1 PAPPEEERRGPTTS
15 TDEETKD
22 SEPPDVQMEVAP
34 AEDTTSSSDEWRLQ
48 FDGACR
54 SAPNPGGAGA
64 ILFDPSGAAAW
75 SCSHYM
81 PGATETN
88 NTAEYTALLLGARA
102 AADHGATRLHIQGDS
117 LLVIRQVKG
126 IYGAKSTRLR
136 GLRNAV
142 RTELARVGNF
152 SLHHI
157 DRQDNGH
164 ADRLANRALDQKN
177 TLVECATHP
186 GRNACTTST
195 APRPETAAGPPAP
208 PPPTPADITMADAE
222 DHERQADIDDGEV
235 YAPVRLEP
243 GVVPA
248 RRPRLRLRHMDEE
261 EFEEAGEMVERLS
274 SALTAKIEGAE
285 DWETAEGYITALPH
299 LLYEK
304 LQQYTQARGQDH
316 RRPPAPSADTRG
328 GGTQAE
334 DRDCAAAGGV
344 EHRAGDG
351 DGRTPVEEDRRQQQ
365 PARRRRRR
373 RARRKG
379 RRARRHPRAPGPR
392 QGNQQQRPP
401 RCPRPSPVGDH
412 HRVHRFNE
420 ALEALHDLERT
431 RPHDRPAIAKAR
443 RRVGRVRSAIDQHML
458 RHRFDT

>member
-1 PAPPEEERRGPTTS
+1 
-15 TDEETKD
+15 
-22 SEPPDVQMEVAP
+22 
-34 AEDTTSSSDEWRLQ
+34 
-48 FDGACR
+48 
-54 SAPNPGGAGA
+54 
-64 ILFDPSGAAAW
+64 
-75 SCSHYM
+75 
-81 PGATETN
+81 
-88 NTAEYTALLLGARA
+88 
-102 AADHGATRLHIQGDS
+102 
-117 LLVIRQVKG
+117 
-126 IYGAKSTRLR
+126 
-136 GLRNAV
+136 
-142 RTELARVGNF
+142 NF

-208 PPPTPADITMADAE
+208 PPPTPADITIAGAE

-248 RRPRLRLRHMDEE
+248 RRPRLRIRHMDEE
-261 EFEEAGEMVERLS
+261 EFEEAGTVVDRLG
-274 SALTAKIEGAE
+274 SALTAKIDGAE

-304 LQQYTQARGQDH
+304 LQPYTQARGQA
-316 RRPPAPSADTRG
+316 RSRPPAPAADTRS
-328 GGTQAE
+328 GGTQAANRSSAPTG
-334 DRDCAAAGGV
+334 RD
-344 EHRAGDG
+344 E
-351 DGRTPVEEDRRQQQ
+351 QQ

-379 RRARRHPRAPGPR
+379 RLHRRHPRAPGPR
-392 QGNQQQRPP
+392 QGNQQQRRP
-401 RCPRPSPVGDH
+401 RCPRPSPEGDH

-431 RPHDRPAIAKAR
+431 QPHDRPAIAKAR
-443 RRVGRVRSAIDQHML
+443 RREGRVRSAIDQHML
-458 RHRFDT
+458 RHRFDTAEKECVEGILASASAEREARTGAQTTATEAAPPGATPTPPPDDGTCPISSDRLRQHFEVVNT